1 MSSPAVTPKIVQ
13 VPSIGNIQFPGD
25 MPDDQIAAAIK
36 KNYPQLSAPPK
47 SGFITQPTLSE
58 ASARFRDPGGTYMT
72 AGTGTYKPPVDP
84 DVTKPNT
91 LKNLIT
97 SAGIPISQGQTTQ
110 AVQGLLAPQ
119 VDPAEQDKVLRVA
132 EQVPLIGSDFRA
144 RAALA
149 RRAGN
154 ETGTV
159 AQVHKA
165 AAMVPLVGPALVA
178 AQDELDRGNYTGA
191 AGAGLNALLS
201 MEGLKGAVKPRLT
214 APEGLRP
221 PSESAVNQ
229 PALPVKAGTYTGPP
243 IETAGVPAKS
253 LSKILGGG
261 KEAMA
266 KAPIKQQTAAGRA
279 SNLEVAQY
287 AQQHGIDLLP
297 GQATGARGIQT
308 LQAEGERAIVMPG
321 ELPDVLEQQKA
332 NFGNLLDDF
341 KTRVGTEAIPD
352 TEAVGTSLQSQ
363 AHNGL
368 DTLRKSAQDDYQA
381 FQNKTGDIPVDLS
394 DVKDKYGQKLA
405 DQAEALKNV
414 PSEYANPVKNVLKK
428 LSSIEAGGP
437 ADAANLKAFNDAV
450 DTYGLGPEQ
459 QAALRTKLGL
469 PESGS
474 ASAGVKMSTAQ
485 QLRSAYLD
493 IARDYAGNVPKS
505 VQRLAGEAAKDIDG
519 AMAKAADSVGATD
532 QWRAANAKWKQLQ
545 ETYNNPQHPLYKI
558 IQEADPSKVP
568 TRLLGK
574 GNYGGSPQT
583 VRQLQ
588 QSGIDLSP
596 LKREVAQQIAAK
608 NFSLTNGGNGLGGFS
623 TEFLKQLYSPAEFD
637 ELTKIGRIGRAIKF
651 ELNPSG
657 TSNVLEGGRTLRAL
671 IRHGGPLAAG
681 AGTGFI
687 LGGPIGALAGG
698 VLAGAG
704 DALVP
709 SIASK
714 LTTSQ
719 ALRRAAM
726 PGVDASPSLM
736 RIIRGEEP
744 PPELPAVSGGSTPE
758 PQTPQRPSFLQPP
771 EERGIKKP
779 DRRTFERMSPSD
791 VSDYF
796 SYRFDQ
802 LRNEMKTA
810 QSSGDQAVI
819 ADVQRRMNEL
829 DQIQRNPRNLMDIL
843 GGKKVD
849 LNAPKGERVIPPDVT
864 AKADKSGK
872 AVGITPL
879 GRSISGEVKNS
890 KEFPNLGKPIPA
902 GDAIPEHGQFA
913 AVRTDDGQIFVDPN
927 WQQSTHII
935 FMKKRGIPPDRV
947 QDAGWIKD
955 GVYEPSDRSDAGSYG
970 ERARALLRANEKKSG
985 KGQPISKNQGP
996 RSLSHIL
1003 AGANA

>member
-1 MSSPAVTPKIVQ
+1 MADPQVQ
-13 VPSIGNIQFPGD
+13 
-25 MPDDQIAAAIK
+25 DQIEGLPPGAILKPIQQPAIQGLPPGAILKPIGTAA
-36 KNYPQLSAPPK
+36 PK
-47 SGFITQPTLSE
+47 PYE
-58 ASARFRDPGGTYMT
+58 KPASLMT
-72 AGTGTYKPPVDP
+72 ADEQMQRATNRDYGQPSM
-84 DVTKPNT
+84 
-91 LKNLIT
+91 
-97 SAGIPISQGQTTQ
+97 SAGTQTFEQAHPNYAKRAAPKGVLSRFLAGAGVPTSQGETTQ
-110 AVQGLLAPQ
+110 AVQGLLTPQ
-119 VDPAEQDKVLRVA
+119 ADPAEQDSLLRKE
-132 EQVPLIGSDFRA
+132 EQVPLLGSDFRA

-149 RRAGN
+149 KRAAN
-154 ETGTV
+154 ETGTI

-165 AAMVPLVGPALVA
+165 AAMTPLIGPAVAA
-178 AQDELDRGNYTGA
+178 AQDEYDKGNLAGA

-201 MEGLKGAVKPRLT
+201 MEGARATVKPRPT

-221 PSESAVNQ
+221 PSEAAVNQ
-229 PALPVKAGTYTGPP
+229 PALPVKTGTYTGPP
-243 IETAGVPAKS
+243 IEMASVPAKS

-341 KTRVGTEAIPD
+341 KSRVGTEAIPD
-352 TEAVGTSLQSQ
+352 TEAAGTSLQSQ

-368 DTLRKSAQDDYQA
+368 DTLRKSAQADYQA
-381 FQNKTGDIPVDLS
+381 FQNQTGDIPVDLA
-394 DVKDKYGQKLA
+394 DVKAKYGQRLA

-450 DTYGLGPEQ
+450 DTYGLGPKQ

-469 PESGS
+469 PESGTN
-474 ASAGVKMSTAQ
+474 AGVKMSTAQ

-519 AMAKAADSVGATD
+519 AMAKAADSVGATE

-545 ETYNNPQHPLYKI
+545 ETYNNPSHPLYKI
-558 IQEADPSKVP
+558 IQEADPSLVP

-583 VRQLQ
+583 VRQLK

-651 ELNPSG
+651 EINPSG
-657 TSNVLEGGRTLRAL
+657 TSNILEGGRTLRAL

-714 LTTSQ
+714 LTTSA

-744 PPELPAVSGGSTPE
+744 PPEVPPVSGGSTPE
-758 PQTPQRPSFLQPP
+758 PQTPQKPSFLQPA

-779 DRRTFERMSPSD
+779 ERRTCERMTPSD
-791 VSDYF
+791 VKDYF

-802 LRNEMKTA
+802 LRNEMKAA
-810 QSSGDQAVI
+810 QSSGDQTAI

-829 DQIQRNPRNLMDIL
+829 DQLQRNPRNLMGIL
-843 GGKKVD
+843 
-849 LNAPKGERVIPPDVT
+849 
-864 AKADKSGK
+864 
-872 AVGITPL
+872 
-879 GRSISGEVKNS
+879 
-890 KEFPNLGKPIPA
+890 
-902 GDAIPEHGQFA
+902 
-913 AVRTDDGQIFVDPN
+913 
-927 WQQSTHII
+927 
-935 FMKKRGIPPDRV
+935 
-947 QDAGWIKD
+947 
-955 GVYEPSDRSDAGSYG
+955 
-970 ERARALLRANEKKSG
+970 SG
-985 KGQPISKNQGP
+985 KGRQ
-996 RSLSHIL
+996 
-1003 AGANA
+1003 